1 MFVIL
6 FFYVCVIYVYKNYKY
21 ENVFINIFF
30 YIIMLLLEIYNDFF
44 IIL

>member
-21 ENVFINIFF
+21 ENVFINIYFL
-30 YIIMLLLEIYNDFF
+30 YYSVIVRNI
-44 IIL
+44 